1 VAREI
6 TPATLGAIGLATA
19 AIWKI
24 SEQYQNTAPS
34 MHDLRAGDRDST
46 KLRQALMDTDI
57 LTGILVLG
65 AGGLAW
71 SLTGSPVPLA
81 IVAVTYLV
89 VCGYHHMILRGPT
102 PGEIETG
109 A

>member
-1 VAREI
+1 MAREI
-6 TPATLGAIGLATA
+6 TATTLGAIGLATA

-34 MHDLRAGDRDST
+34 MHDLRAGDRDSIP
-46 KLRQALMDTDI
+46 LRQALMDTDV
-57 LTGILVLG
+57 LTGILVIG

-71 SLTGSPVPLA
+71 ALTGSPVPLA
-81 IVAVTYLV
+81 IVAATYLV
-89 VCGYHHMILRGPT
+89 VCCYHHLILRGPT

-109 A
+109 Q